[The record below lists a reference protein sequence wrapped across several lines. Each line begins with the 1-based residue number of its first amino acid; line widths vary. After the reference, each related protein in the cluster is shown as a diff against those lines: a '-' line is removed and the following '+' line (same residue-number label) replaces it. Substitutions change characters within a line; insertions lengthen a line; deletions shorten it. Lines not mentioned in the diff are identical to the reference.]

1 MMQLDHE
8 LRARFGEL
16 RDADGAGAPDV
27 SGVVARTP
35 IDRRATIARRSGAML
50 LAVAA
55 VVLIGVV
62 VARRPRAVDGSSVS
76 ITNWKSPTTI
86 LIPTTRQSML
96 APDPLLSSVLD
107 GATAST
113 LWHKGD

>member
-1 MMQLDHE
+1 MLFDHE

-16 RDADGAGAPDV
+16 RDADGAHTPDIKGLV
-27 SGVVARTP
+27 TRTP
-35 IDRRATIARRSGAML
+35 IDRRATIARRSGAMV
-50 LAVAA
+50 LAAAA
-55 VVLIGVV
+55 VFLISVV
-62 VARRPRAVDGSSVS
+62 VARRPHAVDGSSVS
-76 ITNWKSPTTI
+76 ITSWKSPTTS
-86 LIPTTRQSML
+86 LIPTAGLSVL

>member
-1 MMQLDHE
+1 MQLDRE

-16 RDADGAGAPDV
+16 RDADSAGAPDV
-27 SGVVARTP
+27 SGVVARTA

-50 LAVAA
+50 LAAAA

-62 VARRPRAVDGSSVS
+62 VARQPRAVDGSGAS
-76 ITNWKSPTTI
+76 ITSWKSPTTS
-86 LIPTTRQSML
+86 LIPTTGQSVL

-107 GATAST
+107 GATSST
-113 LWHKGD
+113 LWQKGD